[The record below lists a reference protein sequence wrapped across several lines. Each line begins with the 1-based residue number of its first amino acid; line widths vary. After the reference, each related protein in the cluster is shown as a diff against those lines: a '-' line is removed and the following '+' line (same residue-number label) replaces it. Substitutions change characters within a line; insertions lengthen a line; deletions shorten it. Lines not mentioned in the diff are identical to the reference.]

1 MKNLILIPALALAA
15 CSTKNDVNM
24 NTDYQWSNAN
34 VQEERM
40 KTIAEIAK
48 QGEGGVVASA
58 LLMQQSGQY
67 TTQTPRTNGDRF
79 VDVAKAALPALV
91 GVGQIAATV
100 YAAEQ
105 QKDIAINSSNNNTAV
120 AIDTN
125 ATMAGIAEVTIVD
138 PEVVTSTN
146 TSQSVVCVS
155 DSTYTCE

>member
-1 MKNLILIPALALAA
+1 MKHLILIPALVLAA

-40 KTIAEIAK
+40 KAIAEIAK
-48 QGEGGVVASA
+48 QGEGGVVAAA

-67 TTQTPRTNGDRF
+67 TTQAPRTNGDRF

-105 QKDIAINSSNNNTAV
+105 QKDIAINSSNNKTAV

-125 ATMAGIAEVTIVD
+125 ATMAGIAEVTIVR

-155 DSTYTCE
+155 DATYTCE